1 MVQCMVRSQTFPV
14 QYKVLH
20 DPNVLQSLKPIQTKY
35 EGKAIEEGR
44 EVFTYISDL
53 NA

>member
-1 MVQCMVRSQTFPV
+1 MDDS
-14 QYKVLH
+14 
-20 DPNVLQSLKPIQTKY
+20 NILQSLKPIQTKY

-44 EVFTYISDL
+44 KIFTYISDL